1 VRKYNPGNADKIQ
14 RLSIVAN
21 VVKAGRVYVPESS
34 VNAGFV
40 RDWAEAMITQICSF
54 PQTTHDDFV
63 DAFSQALRYLRDAGW
78 LSIDPPPPDEY
89 DEEDVIDAGI
99 TKTNPY
105 AA

>member
-1 VRKYNPGNADKIQ
+1 
-14 RLSIVAN
+14 
-21 VVKAGRVYVPESS
+21 VPESS

-89 DEEDVIDAGI
+89 DEEDLIDAGI